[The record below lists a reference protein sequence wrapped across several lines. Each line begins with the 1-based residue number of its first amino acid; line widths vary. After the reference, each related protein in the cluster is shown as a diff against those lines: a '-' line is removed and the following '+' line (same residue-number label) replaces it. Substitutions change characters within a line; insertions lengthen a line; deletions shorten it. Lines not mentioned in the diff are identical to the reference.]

1 MKSIRLI
8 GVRYRKGKISVS
20 MLRNFREKK
29 KKIERKFESKGKM
42 IYFSCFSPSISMVVG
57 LQILA
62 NFKLQLH
69 KEGCEEHV

>member
-20 MLRNFREKK
+20 MLRNLREKK